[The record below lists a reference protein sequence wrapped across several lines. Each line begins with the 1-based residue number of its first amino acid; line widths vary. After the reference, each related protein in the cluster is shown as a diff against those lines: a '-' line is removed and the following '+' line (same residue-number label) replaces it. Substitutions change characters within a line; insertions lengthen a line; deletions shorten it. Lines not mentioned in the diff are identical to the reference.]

1 MNLRPISVPF
11 LAASSSVVIATPG
24 DRHFLRHDG
33 INAFGEAELNRAAHL
48 AAVERSLDERRHH
61 RAERANIEVMAAHI
75 LHQLLVNIR
84 IGFFQCF
91 QIRFL
96 MSRRF
101 ESGFV
106 AGIERHA
113 VFDVNAEARA
123 HPL

>member
-1 MNLRPISVPF
+1 
-11 LAASSSVVIATPG
+11 
-24 DRHFLRHDG
+24 
-33 INAFGEAELNRAAHL
+33 
-48 AAVERSLDERRHH
+48 
-61 RAERANIEVMAAHI
+61 MAAHI

-106 AGIERHA
+106 AGIERHTIL
-113 VFDVNAEARA
+113 DVNAEARIILFDRFHIVA
-123 HPL
+123 DFALQADIRHQSAARFRINARHVARIGIAVRVAVFHVEKNHEIISIPNHISHCPSPPS